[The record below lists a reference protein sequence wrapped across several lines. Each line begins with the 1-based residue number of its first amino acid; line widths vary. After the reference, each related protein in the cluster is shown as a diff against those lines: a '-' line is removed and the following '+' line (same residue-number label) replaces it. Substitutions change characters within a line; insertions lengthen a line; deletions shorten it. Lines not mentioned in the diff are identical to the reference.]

1 MRIINI
7 LWMIA
12 AIVNVVIGFITSD
25 IAYALISAALVIALI
40 LLYDSEKELRNMKGS
55 GKE

>member
-40 LLYDSEKELRNMKGS
+40 LLYDSEKELRNMKGN